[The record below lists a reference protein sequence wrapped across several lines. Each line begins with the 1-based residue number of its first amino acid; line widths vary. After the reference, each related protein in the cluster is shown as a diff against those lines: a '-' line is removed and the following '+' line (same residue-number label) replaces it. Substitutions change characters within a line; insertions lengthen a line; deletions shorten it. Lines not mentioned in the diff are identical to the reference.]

1 MGGEARK
8 PQGDDYFFVWLDLKC
23 HFGALGIAAAEKYYS
38 PGAALA

>member
-23 HFGALGIAAAEKYYS
+23 HFGALGIAAKNIIL
-38 PGAALA
+38 PVPL